1 MQLKTRDRLTMRQL
15 RYTLAIA
22 LLLGIV
28 LSAIRVTS
36 DYAQHN
42 YNTSL
47 TALRALDAFHY
58 AAVQAAYTLDTDL
71 ANDVVRG
78 LVAEGPIV
86 AARIIS
92 DLGDRL
98 AAIEVV
104 PDEESPIYDFLFD
117 QPNAVRRDLTKV
129 QPGDVSKVSGS

>member
-1 MQLKTRDRLTMRQL
+1 MRQL
-15 RYTLAIA
+15 RYPLAIA
-22 LLLGIV
+22 PLLGIV

-58 AAVQAAYTLDTDL
+58 AAVQAAYTDTDL

-86 AARIIS
+86 AALLVTWVIVWRQ
-92 DLGDRL
+92 LKLFLMKKPNLRL
-98 AAIEVV
+98 
-104 PDEESPIYDFLFD
+104 SL
-117 QPNAVRRDLTKV
+117 
-129 QPGDVSKVSGS
+129 